1 MHHFLRKAV
10 LPPMMPAA
18 FITCIMR
25 NICITPVM
33 CMLLIMMTLML
44 PLQAALAADFGKLV
58 ILHTNDTHGY
68 DEYGEGHNGMAV
80 IARLRQRLEADGYQV
95 LLLDAGDAIQDN
107 NLVNFSKGKSAI
119 QFMNAAGY
127 DAAAIGNHEFD
138 YGQDVLQERMAEA
151 LFPYVAA
158 NIRVEATGK
167 NFVRP
172 YTIIQKNDLKIG
184 ILGLTTPQT
193 ITSTSPKNVR
203 GLTFLQGRELWQA
216 AEAAAKELRAQGCDL
231 VIALGH
237 LGSMDNDMGSS
248 AEEVLAHTSGI
259 DIFIDGHDHQ
269 VKNKYVGDTLLAETG
284 YYTNN
289 IGCIVHEEGRWTE
302 KMIAFGEYTEE
313 NPQVKLLIQTAR
325 DQVSASLG
333 QMIGKSLVA
342 LDGSRAP
349 GVRTMETNAGDFCAD
364 AVLWQANSANVL
376 DAAVDA
382 AICNGGGIRSGIAA
396 GDVTRGML
404 YSMNPYNNQLYVVKI
419 TGSKLL
425 EILEAATAYTPEAMG
440 SFPQVAGISYAVNTA
455 AAYEKGE
462 PYPNSGY
469 YAPALPGSRVTI
481 ESVGNRPF
489 QPDAIYSIAMIEFL
503 ASGGDTY
510 AGLCLPGATLDC
522 RSIGYLDAEALEN
535 YLTEELHGVIGTE
548 YAEAQARIKIK

>member
-1 MHHFLRKAV
+1 MQFVRKT
-10 LPPMMPAA
+10 
-18 FITCIMR
+18 FF
-25 NICITPVM
+25 
-33 CMLLIMMTLML
+33 LLIMLL
-44 PLQAALAADFGKLV
+44 LLCQSALAADFSKLV

-68 DEYGEGHNGMAV
+68 DEYGDGHNGMAV
-80 IARLRQRLEADGYQV
+80 IASLKEKLESDGYQV

-127 DAAAIGNHEFD
+127 DAATLGNHEFD
-138 YGQDVLQERMAEA
+138 YGQDVLKERMSEA

-158 NIRVEATGK
+158 NIQIEASGK
-167 NFVRP
+167 NFIPP
-172 YTIIQKNDLKIG
+172 YTIIQKNNMKIG

-216 AEAAAKELRAQGCDL
+216 ADTAAKELREQGCDL

-237 LGSMDNDMGSS
+237 LGSMPDSMESS
-248 AEEVLAHTSGI
+248 AEAVLSHASGI

-269 VKNKYVGDTLLAETG
+269 VKNKYVGGILLAETG

-289 IGCIVHEEGRWTE
+289 IGCIVQENGKWVE
-302 KMIAFGEYTEE
+302 KMIAFGEYTTE
-313 NPQVKLLIQTAR
+313 NPKVKLLIQTVK
-325 DQVSASLG
+325 DQVSANLG
-333 QMIGKSLVA
+333 QVIGKSLVT
-342 LDGSRAP
+342 LDGSRVP

-364 AVLWQANSANVL
+364 AVLWQATQANVL
-376 DAAVDA
+376 NGTVDA
-382 AICNGGGIRSGIAA
+382 AICNGGGIRSGIAP
-396 GDVTRGML
+396 GDITRGML
-404 YSMNPYNNQLYVVKI
+404 YNMNPYNNQLYVVKI

-440 SFPQVAGISYAVNTA
+440 AFPQVAGISYTINTA
-455 AAYEKGE
+455 VAYSKGE
-462 PYPNSGY
+462 QYPNSGY

-489 QPDAIYSIAMIEFL
+489 QPDAVYSVAMIDFL
-503 ASGGDTY
+503 ASGGDSY
-510 AGLCLPGATLDC
+510 AGLCQPGARLDYQ
-522 RSIGYLDAEALEN
+522 SIGYLDVEALEN
-535 YLTEELHGVIGTE
+535 YLTEKLHGVIGME
-548 YAEAQARIKIK
+548 YSEAQARITIN